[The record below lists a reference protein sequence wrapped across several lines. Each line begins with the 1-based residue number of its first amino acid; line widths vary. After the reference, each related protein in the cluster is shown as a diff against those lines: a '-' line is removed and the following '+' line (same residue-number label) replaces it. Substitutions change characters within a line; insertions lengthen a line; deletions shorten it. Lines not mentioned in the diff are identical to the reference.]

1 MRFWSIFLNRIRL
14 FKKHKHL
21 YKIKKSKQVISK
33 IKQISKS
40 KNGYAKAI
48 MYLRKID
55 PYVFEELILTIIERN
70 NIKITRNT
78 KYSGDGGLDGK
89 FKLNNQVILIQAKRY
104 KNYINL
110 QHVTTFISLVNKKNH
125 SGLFI
130 HTGKTGINSKK
141 IINNSDNVTILSGSK
156 LIDFIVGNTNIKKIK
171 YGR

>member
-1 MRFWSIFLNRIRL
+1 MRFWSMFLNRIRL
-14 FKKHKHL
+14 FKKKKHL

-33 IKQISKS
+33 IKKIAKS
-40 KNGYAKAI
+40 SNGYAKAI

-55 PYVFEELILTIIERN
+55 PYVFEELILTVVEQN

-110 QHVTTFISLVNKKNH
+110 QHVTTFITLVNKKNH
-125 SGLFI
+125 LGLFMNKAR
-130 HTGKTGINSKK
+130 TP
-141 IINNSDNVTILSGSK
+141 VTSVMG
-156 LIDFIVGNTNIKKIK
+156 
-171 YGR
+171 